1 MKTPKLPLIAALTLA
16 TVFMVACGEEKDAR
30 ISDADALCLK
40 ILKNGGT
47 CGGTTGSAANA
58 TATTTLSTTVTNST
72 TNTVTITQTGTT
84 N

>member
-16 TVFMVACGEEKDAR
+16 TVFMVACGEEKDSR

-47 CGGTTGSAANA
+47 CGGTTGSNT
-58 TATTTLSTTVTNST
+58 TATTTISTTVTNST